1 MNIDFLSNTATVL
14 PVLVGAAI
22 IALAVYSFWRVGL
35 VGIFKRISEIIN
47 GGENAI
53 IDAISAITPYL
64 VPVIPAYLT
73 FFHVHDP
80 QGMNFP
86 VEIAWTSAIVVEF
99 LGMSSMATTIRF
111 WRNNQRYK
119 SDKNQAPFWLA
130 LGTYIF
136 YLAVTMTVNVLLE
149 VESGTRTPT
158 VIWSIGLFSSLSVPS
173 GVIISIR
180 SIYREMLDERNA
192 PKQQANNQPK
202 QEQPKPPKEQ
212 KQKHA
217 SDFAPQIVAMLD
229 KTWANEKRVL
239 APKEITARLKLD
251 HSAAKGYV
259 STKTTEW
266 RAQNNIPKDS
276 SAPSSKFTI

>member
-1 MNIDFLSNTATVL
+1 MDFDVQNVFTVL
-14 PVLVGAAI
+14 LSLALFVLVSVF
-22 IALAVYSFWRVGL
+22 LWRKGFAGL
-35 VGIFKRISEIIN
+35 FRGISDVIN

-64 VPVIPAYLT
+64 VPIIPAYLT

-149 VESGTRTPT
+149 VESATRTTT

-180 SIYREMLDERNA
+180 SIYRDMLDERNEQRK
-192 PKQQANNQPK
+192 PPQGNNNQPAPREEK
-202 QEQPKPPKEQ
+202 K
-212 KQKHA
+212 KHA
-217 SDFAPQIVAMLD
+217 SDFAPQIVAMLE
-229 KTWANEKRVL
+229 KTWQNEKRVL

-251 HSAAKGYV
+251 HEKSKGYV
-259 STKTTEW
+259 STKTAEW
-266 RAQNNIPKDS
+266 RAQNGIQKDA
-276 SAPSSKFTI
+276 APTSKLTF